1 MNLRELLG
9 RMRRKNRRNWVDQL
23 SRDQRR
29 VLAEN
34 LRDLTESKRALERRL
49 NPSAPP
55 R

>member
-1 MNLRELLG
+1 MNLRGLLG

-23 SRDQRR
+23 SKDQRR

-49 NPSAPP
+49 NPGAPP